1 MHTTATLSPLCP
13 ATTLPRRSLSEMRPW
28 RVTGIVRPAAGPAR
42 PITLTI
48 WALGQTMAHLLADRQ
63 LDTLQLRP
71 LGPLSV
77 HQA

>member
-1 MHTTATLSPLCP
+1 MPSIALSPYRP
-13 ATTLPRRSLSEMRPW
+13 ATTLPPRVSEMKPF
-28 RVTGIVRPAAGPAR
+28 RVTGIVRPPEGPAR

-71 LGPLSV
+71 LGPMSV

>member
-1 MHTTATLSPLCP
+1 MKPF
-13 ATTLPRRSLSEMRPW
+13 
-28 RVTGIVRPAAGPAR
+28 RVTGIVRPPEGPAR

-71 LGPLSV
+71 LGPMSV